1 MKPSMEKYYDD
12 GTEPTILPHYRWCTG
27 PCDQG
32 RKQCP
37 TPDACELRDSSD
49 DGLEAVGLVVA
60 IIALLT
66 VMGLVVAAL
75 WKAR

>member
-1 MKPSMEKYYDD
+1 MKREDLPYWRV
-12 GTEPTILPHYRWCTG
+12 LPHYDNPRCTG

-37 TPDACELRDSSD
+37 TPDACELRDSGD

-75 WKAR
+75 WKTW